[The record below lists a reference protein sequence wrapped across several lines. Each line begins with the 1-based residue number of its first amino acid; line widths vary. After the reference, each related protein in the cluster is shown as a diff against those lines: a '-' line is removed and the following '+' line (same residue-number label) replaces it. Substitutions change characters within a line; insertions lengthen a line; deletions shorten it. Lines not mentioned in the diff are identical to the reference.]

1 MTRKDAGFCW
11 RSSIWLEQKDS
22 KSFHCRFDSCRQRL
36 IVNSFFAERIIMITD
51 IRSIQDKP
59 RFQKVDVAWKEVER
73 SSFSF
78 TTDVDYQREHVWTK
92 EQRESFIGYVLS
104 GGECPPLWVNVRT
117 ISSEKSEVIDGKQ
130 RMTSSQ
136 MWLDGEIC
144 GRLPDGREVWYENL
158 DKVSR
163 RMMVLDCSFEIRLV
177 ELDRKGVLN
186 LYLKLNSTGV
196 PHTQDELDKVKA
208 LLDKEGTD

>member
-1 MTRKDAGFCW
+1 
-11 RSSIWLEQKDS
+11 
-22 KSFHCRFDSCRQRL
+22 
-36 IVNSFFAERIIMITD
+36 MITD
-51 IRSIQDKP
+51 IRSIQNKP
-59 RFQKVDVAWKEVER
+59 HFQKVDVAWTYVKE
-73 SSFSF
+73 SAYDF

-117 ISSEKSEVIDGKQ
+117 PNRENSEVIDGKQ

-144 GRLPDGREVWYENL
+144 GRLPDGREVWYKNL

-163 RMMVLDCSFEIRLV
+163 RMMIMDCSFEIRLV
-177 ELDRKGVLN
+177 DLCRKDILD
-186 LYLKLNSTGV
+186 LYLKLNSAGV
-196 PHTQDELDKVKA
+196 PHTQSELDKVKA
-208 LLDKEGTD
+208 LLKKEGKD